1 MALEVRFSEEAED
14 DLYETYAYIAGHD
27 GFERAEAVDRRLR
40 AACEKLADFP
50 NRGSPH
56 DELGAGLRSVPF
68 ERRATIYYRV
78 TPETVD
84 IVHIAWAGRDAAGIF
99 EPER

>member
-1 MALEVRFSEEAED
+1 MALEVRLSEEAED
-14 DLYETYAYIAGHD
+14 DLVGTYVYIAGRD
-27 GFERAEAVDRRLR
+27 GIERAEAVDRRLR

-56 DELGAGLRSVPF
+56 DELAPGLRSVPF

-78 TPETVD
+78 TAETVD
-84 IVHIAWAGRDAAGIF
+84 IMHIAWAGRDAAGIF
-99 EPER
+99 KP

>member
-14 DLYETYAYIAGHD
+14 DLVETYVYIAERD
-27 GFERAEAVDRRLR
+27 GIERAEAVDRRLR

-56 DELGAGLRSVPF
+56 DELAPGLRSVPF
-68 ERRATIYYRV
+68 EGRATIYYRV

-84 IVHIAWAGRDAAGIF
+84 IMHIAWAGRDAAGIF
-99 EPER
+99 EG

>member
-1 MALEVRFSEEAED
+1 VALEVRFSEEAEE
-14 DLYETYAYIAGHD
+14 DLVETYVYIAERD
-27 GFERAEAVDRRLR
+27 GIERAEAVNRRVR

-56 DELGAGLRSVPF
+56 DELAPGLRSVPF

-84 IVHIAWAGRDAAGIF
+84 IMHIAWAGRDAAGILK
-99 EPER
+99 P